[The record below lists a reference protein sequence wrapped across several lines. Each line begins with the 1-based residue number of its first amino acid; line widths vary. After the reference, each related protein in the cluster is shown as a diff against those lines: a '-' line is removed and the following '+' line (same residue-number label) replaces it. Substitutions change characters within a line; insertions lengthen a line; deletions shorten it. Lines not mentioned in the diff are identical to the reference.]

1 MVIPPVDH
9 DCVLKEFVIE
19 LANRV
24 AKLERENAQLKKAH
38 VGPKSERSKMPRV
51 DDGKKSTPEER
62 LAKRR
67 AHAEERAQIQ
77 SAKTEHKVPNAQRVC
92 PSCGNDKLKPLGKGK
107 STVVWE
113 FIPATFIRHEHV
125 QEVLRCKCANYVVTA
140 PGAPKVFERG
150 RYGASF
156 LAHLAV
162 ATFWRYA
169 TPDACVAL

>member
-1 MVIPPVDH
+1 M
-9 DCVLKEFVIE
+9 LKEFVVE

-107 STVVWE
+107 STVGWE

-140 PGAPKVFERG
+140 PGAPAQRQLLLPVSDHYSSPSVEGSFAFVLPRALF
-150 RYGASF
+150 RFSAASV
-156 LAHLAV
+156 L
-162 ATFWRYA
+162 
-169 TPDACVAL
+169 